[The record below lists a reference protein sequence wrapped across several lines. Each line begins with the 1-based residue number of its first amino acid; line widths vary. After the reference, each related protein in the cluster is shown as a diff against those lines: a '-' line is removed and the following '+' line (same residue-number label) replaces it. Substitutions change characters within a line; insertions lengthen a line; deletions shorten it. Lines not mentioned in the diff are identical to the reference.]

1 METNTLV
8 WIKKFN
14 WLKAE
19 KIQNENDKNTITV
32 KIDDEIIH
40 IDKNLVEYRN
50 TDENDDIDNLIKL
63 PNLNEPSILNAIWL
77 RYNREQIYTFTG
89 PILIA
94 VNPFK
99 NIDVYKDFDI
109 NDVPHVYTVAS
120 KAYHQ
125 MIKNKNDQTIMVS
138 GESGAGKTQ
147 SAKYILNKNQLL
159 KFQCSYHKEKFALE
173 H

>member
-1 METNTLV
+1 MGKK
-8 WIKKFN
+8 IK

-19 KIQNENDKNTITV
+19 KISNEKNDSENQKNTIKV
-32 KIDDEIIH
+32 NLDGEIIH
-40 IDKNLVEYRN
+40 FDSNLVEYRN

-77 RYNREQIYTFTG
+77 RYNRDQIYTFTG

-99 NIDVYKDFDI
+99 QINVYDDFEI
-109 NDVPHVYTVAS
+109 NEIPHVYSVAS

-125 MIKNKNDQTIMVS
+125 MIKNKNDQTIMVWR
-138 GESGAGKTQ
+138 KWCR
-147 SAKYILNKNQLL
+147 KNSI
-159 KFQCSYHKEKFALE
+159 C
-173 H
+173 